1 MPSDYTLKEIPTS
14 SSAESTKISIHFPRH
29 LALLADSEAKL
40 LHVTA
45 SGLLRRILR
54 WNAGTS
60 PGRPSDSPSRSLPA
74 KIVPGETGVKL
85 QMRLEEKDF
94 DYLKLL
100 GATAGLTNSG
110 VLAVLLCKW
119 FGIDAL
125 ERKDQKY

>member
-1 MPSDYTLKEIPTS
+1 
-14 SSAESTKISIHFPRH
+14 
-29 LALLADSEAKL
+29 
-40 LHVTA
+40 
-45 SGLLRRILR
+45 
-54 WNAGTS
+54 
-60 PGRPSDSPSRSLPA
+60 
-74 KIVPGETGVKL
+74 
-85 QMRLEEKDF
+85 MRLEEKDF